1 MAITINGS
9 GITSSEIASNT
20 ITSGNLA
27 DGTITNADI
36 NASAGI
42 VGSKINGSFGKVLQ
56 VVSNNFGTAV
66 QSSSTSYTNLVSL
79 NITPTSATSK
89 ILVSVHVGS
98 LYMNLSATNQTN
110 WRLARNGSGCTGQN
124 TNYHAEVG
132 RNETAAGTRMSI
144 SMQALDEPATTSS
157 VTYSVQVKRH
167 NGSGG
172 IQINDTAG
180 STCVVLMEIG
190 A

>member
-1 MAITINGS
+1 MAITISGS
-9 GITSSEIASNT
+9 GITSSEI
-20 ITSGNLA
+20 A

-36 NASAGI
+36 NASAAI
-42 VGSKINGSFGKVLQ
+42 VGSKLTGTGKVLQ
-56 VVSNNFGTAV
+56 VVSNNFTTV
-66 QSSSTSYTNLVSL
+66 VTSTTTTTYTDLITIA
-79 NITPTSATSK
+79 ITPTSATSK
-89 ILVSVHVGS
+89 ILMSVHVGS
-98 LYMNLSATNQTN
+98 LYMNLGGTNQTN
-110 WRLARNGSGCTGQN
+110 WRLARNGSTCTGQN

-132 RNETAAGTRMSI
+132 RNETGAGTRMSI

-167 NGSGG
+167 TGTGG

-180 STCVVLMEIG
+180 TTSIILMEIG

>member
-1 MAITINGS
+1 MATTITGS
-9 GITSSEIASNT
+9 GVDNII
-20 ITSGNLA
+20 
-27 DGTITNADI
+27 DGTIVNADI

-42 VGSKINGSFGKVLQ
+42 VGSKLTGTGKVLQ
-56 VVSNNFGTAV
+56 VVSNNFTAGV
-66 QSSSTSYTNLVSL
+66 SSTGGTGTYTDLITIA
-79 NITPTSATSK
+79 ITPTSATSK
-89 ILVSVHVGS
+89 ILMSVHVGS
-98 LYMNLSATNQTN
+98 LYMNVGGTNQTN
-110 WRLARNGSGCTGQN
+110 WRLARNGSTCTGQN

-157 VTYSVQVKRH
+157 VTYSVQVERH
-167 NGSGG
+167 NGTGG

-180 STCVVLMEIG
+180 TTSIILMEIG